1 MKSAA
6 DKYKKNKKKQEE
18 RQTKP
23 AGLDFVFDIGGRQ
36 VANRNLTA
44 EDVSQMTQSQIEQI
58 YANGTASCLRLQQDD
73 DTLQK
78 FRNMGKL
85 NPEDSPYG
93 LSFNKD
99 EWLRQY
105 VLIDKLIKTNETTF
119 ERNGNQVTF
128 RNIGGE
134 FPAFH
139 REPISGI
146 DMYDYVCG
154 HATWQLGAPIGYDK
168 SGKEELIKAN
178 EYPELKEYAYKKGSQ
193 DVFTFLD
200 SIFEKISQGIP
211 IPEDMYPCKYVDG
224 NKIYIDPDILRT
236 ISMPEMISRFKLD
249 GLARNLAKGP
259 EEWGTEFI
267 AIDPLYRFL
276 NLVLGRDNWF
286 IAISEPKK
294 IEIKSQGIQPQNK
307 KDKSYYWSC
316 RGYYVDKLGTFRYGQ
331 NDITCKF
338 GGNDEAKKG
347 AVEQL
352 MARTLIMSVFRAFKS
367 TNKSET
373 HKNEAYR
380 IAAATRDL
388 GIVYRQVRND
398 NIEYRKRMRHIS
410 EIEQDEHQ
418 TKRIMS
424 AEGDLDLD
432 ITKPLTLTA
441 DESVTEPVK
450 GKGSVMIENA
460 SQHIGDVEN
469 PEIPKNVDPVPDIKE
484 PFLEE
489 ERQKS
494 QEHQADTHQEQ
505 PVVEPVDDDILAD
518 IEKYI

>member
-1 MKSAA
+1 MKGAGNA
-6 DKYKKNKKKQEE
+6 FKKNKKKQQE
-18 RQTKP
+18 RQTQP

-58 YANGTASCLRLQQDD
+58 YANGIASCQRLQQDSE
-73 DTLQK
+73 TLEK

-93 LSFNKD
+93 LSFNQD

-105 VLIDKLIKTNETTF
+105 VLIKELVKIKQTTY
-119 ERNGNQVTF
+119 NQVPIK
-128 RNIGGE
+128 NVSGE
-134 FPAFH
+134 FPPFH
-139 REPISGI
+139 DEEISGI

-154 HATWQLGAPIGYDK
+154 HATWQLGAPVGYDK
-168 SGKEELIKAN
+168 SGKQNLIKAN
-178 EYPELKEYAYKKGSQ
+178 TYPELKKYAYKKGSQ
-193 DVFTFLD
+193 GVFTFLD
-200 SIFEKISQGIP
+200 SIFENISQGKP
-211 IPEDMYPCKYVDG
+211 IPENLYPCKFVDG

-236 ISMPEMISRFKLD
+236 ISMPEMISKFKLD

-267 AIDPLYRFL
+267 PIDPLYRFL
-276 NLVLGRDNWF
+276 DLVLGRDNWF

-294 IEIKSQGIQPQNK
+294 IEILPEGIQQQNK
-307 KDKSYYWSC
+307 KDKTYYWSC

-338 GGNDEAKKG
+338 GGTDEAKKG

-367 TNKSET
+367 TNKIET

-388 GIVYRQVRND
+388 CVVYKQVRND
-398 NIEYRKRMRHIS
+398 DIEYRKRMRHIS

-450 GKGSVMIENA
+450 GKGSVIIENA

-469 PEIPKNVDPVPDIKE
+469 PEIPKNVDPVPDMKE

-494 QEHQADTHQEQ
+494 QEHQAETHPEQ

>member
-6 DKYKKNKKKQEE
+6 DRYKKNKKKQEE
-18 RQTKP
+18 RQTQP

-44 EDVSQMTQSQIEQI
+44 EDVSQMTEAQIEKI
-58 YANGTASCLRLQQDD
+58 YANGIASVQKLQQDY
-73 DTLQK
+73 DTLET

-85 NPEDSPYG
+85 NPEESPYG
-93 LSFNKD
+93 SSFNKD

-105 VLIDKLIKTNETTF
+105 VLIKELVKINETTY
-119 ERNGNQVTF
+119 EHDGK
-128 RNIGGE
+128 NITLKNISSE
-134 FPAFH
+134 FPQFH
-139 REPISGI
+139 PDKISGI

-154 HATWQLGAPIGYDK
+154 HATWQMGSPIGYDK
-168 SGKEELIKAN
+168 SGKEELINAN
-178 EYPELKEYAYKKGSQ
+178 KYPELKKYAYKRGSQ
-193 DVFTFLD
+193 SVFTFLD
-200 SIFEKISQGIP
+200 SVFEHIYQGSSV
-211 IPEDMYPCKYVDG
+211 PESMYPYKFVDG
-224 NKIYIDPDILRT
+224 NKVYIDPDILKT

-259 EEWGTEFI
+259 EDWDTEFI
-267 AIDPLYRFL
+267 TIGPLYEIL
-276 NLVLGRDNWF
+276 NLVLGENNWF
-286 IAISEPKK
+286 IAISEPHKV
-294 IEIKSQGIQPQNK
+294 IKSQATKQGNSNIE
-307 KDKSYYWSC
+307 YWSC

-338 GGNDEAKKG
+338 GGNDEARKG

-352 MARTLIMSVFRAFKS
+352 MARTLIMSVFRALKS

-373 HKNEAYR
+373 HKNESYR

-388 GIVYRQVRND
+388 GIVYKQ
-398 NIEYRKRMRHIS
+398 IEDRKRLRHIS
-410 EIEQDEHQ
+410 EIEQDDHQ
-418 TKRIMS
+418 AKRLMP
-424 AEGDLDLD
+424 AEGNLDLD
-432 ITKPLTLTA
+432 VTKPLTISM

-450 GKGSVMIENA
+450 GKGSVVIENA
-460 SQHIGDVEN
+460 SQHIGNVEN
-469 PEIPKNVDPVPDIKE
+469 PEIPKNVDPVPDMKE

-494 QEHQADTHQEQ
+494 QEHQADTHPEQ
-505 PVVEPVDDDILAD
+505 PAIEPADDDILAD

>member
-1 MKSAA
+1 MKGAGNA
-6 DKYKKNKKKQEE
+6 FKKNKKKQEE
-18 RQTKP
+18 RQTQP
-23 AGLDFVFDIGGRQ
+23 AGLDFMFDIGGRQ
-36 VANRNLTA
+36 VANRDLTA
-44 EDVSQMTQSQIEQI
+44 DDVSQMTQAQIEQI
-58 YANGTASCLRLQQDD
+58 YANGIASVQRLQQDY
-73 DTLQK
+73 DTIEK

-85 NPEDSPYG
+85 KPEDSPYG
-93 LSFNKD
+93 LSFNQD

-105 VLIDKLIKTNETTF
+105 VLIKKLIKINETTY
-119 ERNGNQVTF
+119 EHNGKRVTLK
-128 RNIGGE
+128 NINSE

-139 REPISGI
+139 IEPISGI

-154 HATWQLGAPIGYDK
+154 HATWQLGAPVGYDK
-168 SGKEELIKAN
+168 SGKKDLNEAN
-178 EYPELKEYAYKKGSQ
+178 NYKELKKYAYKKGSQ
-193 DVFTFLD
+193 GVFTFLD
-200 SIFEKISQGIP
+200 SIFDYISQGIP
-211 IPEDMYPCKYVDG
+211 IPENLYPCKFVEG
-224 NKIYIDPDILRT
+224 TKIYIDPDILKT

-267 AIDPLYRFL
+267 PIDPLYRFL
-276 NLVLGRDNWF
+276 DLVLGKDNWF
-286 IAISEPKK
+286 IAISEPEKVKIKLPGKK
-294 IEIKSQGIQPQNK
+294 EETE
-307 KDKSYYWSC
+307 YWSC

-338 GGNDEAKKG
+338 GGNDEARKG

-352 MARTLIMSVFRAFKS
+352 MARTLIMSVFRALKS

-388 GIVYRQVRND
+388 GIVYKQLKND
-398 NIEYRKRMRHIS
+398 RIEDRKRMRHVS

-450 GKGSVMIENA
+450 GKGSVVIENA

-469 PEIPKNVDPVPDIKE
+469 PEIPKNVDPVPDMKE

-494 QEHQADTHQEQ
+494 QENQADTHPEQ
-505 PVVEPVDDDILAD
+505 PVIEPVDDDVLAD

>member
-1 MKSAA
+1 MKGAGNA
-6 DKYKKNKKKQEE
+6 FKKNKKKQEE
-18 RQTKP
+18 RQTRP

-36 VANRNLTA
+36 VANRDLTA
-44 EDVSQMTQSQIEQI
+44 EDVSQMTQAQIEQI
-58 YANGTASCLRLQQDD
+58 YANGIASVQRLQQDY
-73 DTLQK
+73 DTLET
-78 FRNMGKL
+78 FRNMGSLK
-85 NPEDSPYG
+85 PENSPYG
-93 LSFNKD
+93 LSFNKE

-105 VLIDKLIKTNETTF
+105 VLITKLIKMDETTF
-119 ERNGNQVTF
+119 ERDGKSVTF
-128 RNIGGE
+128 KSISSE
-134 FPAFH
+134 FPPFH
-139 REPISGI
+139 KEPISNI
-146 DMYDYVCG
+146 NMYDYVCG
-154 HATWQLGAPIGYDK
+154 HSTWQMGAPIGYDK
-168 SGKEELIKAN
+168 SGKDELDQAN
-178 EYPELKEYAYKKGSQ
+178 NYPELGKYAYKRGSQ
-193 DVFTFLD
+193 GVFTFLD
-200 SIFEKISQGIP
+200 SIFDCISQGKP
-211 IPEDMYPCKYVDG
+211 IPENLYPCKYVEG
-224 NKIYIDPDILRT
+224 NKIYIDPGILKT
-236 ISMPEMISRFKLD
+236 ISMPEMIGRFKLD

-267 AIDPLYRFL
+267 PIDPLYRFL
-276 NLVLGRDNWF
+276 DLVLGEGNWF

-294 IEIKSQGIQPQNK
+294 VKAKLQGKNETE
-307 KDKSYYWSC
+307 YWSC

-388 GIVYRQVRND
+388 GIVYRQLRND
-398 NIEYRKRMRHIS
+398 RIEDRKRMRHIS

-418 TKRIMS
+418 KKRIMP
-424 AEGDLDLD
+424 AEDDLDLD
-432 ITKPLTLTA
+432 VTKPLILSV

-450 GKGSVMIENA
+450 GKGSVVIENA
-460 SQHIGDVEN
+460 SQHIGNVEN
-469 PEIPKNVDPVPDIKE
+469 PDIPKNVDPVPDIKE

-494 QEHQADTHQEQ
+494 QEHQADTHPEQ
-505 PVVEPVDDDILAD
+505 PAMEPADEDVLAD